1 MSRKIFTY
9 FLVFISVS
17 VCFLGAF
24 AASRAPLFAEFSD
37 TFELYLKKGSFDSYI
52 TTVGIE
58 DYRLSGDVE
67 GEGCTVKEGI
77 TAEEIM
83 RAFSA
88 TVVFGEET
96 EDGISYYCYSE
107 NIRYRENLKGKE
119 VNLQIF
125 ESSRGIKIGA
135 PLIYGSF

>member
-37 TFELYLKKGSFDSYI
+37 TFELYFKKGSFDSYI

-96 EDGISYYCYSE
+96 EDGISSYCYSE
-107 NIRYRENLKGKE
+107 KIRHR
-119 VNLQIF
+119 
-125 ESSRGIKIGA
+125 
-135 PLIYGSF
+135 